1 MPALGEHA
9 DRAGTFGAEMD
20 ARERPRVGSHATGR
34 FAPHP
39 DAPRSALSVFSS
51 DKHGAT
57 AIEYALIAA
66 SISIVIVTAVAA
78 IGTTL
83 TGFFNSVVAG
93 F

>member
-1 MPALGEHA
+1 
-9 DRAGTFGAEMD
+9 
-20 ARERPRVGSHATGR
+20 
-34 FAPHP
+34 
-39 DAPRSALSVFSS
+39 LSVFSS

>member
-1 MPALGEHA
+1 
-9 DRAGTFGAEMD
+9 
-20 ARERPRVGSHATGR
+20 
-34 FAPHP
+34 
-39 DAPRSALSVFSS
+39 LSLFSN
-51 DKHGAT
+51 DKHGTT

-66 SISIVIVTAVAA
+66 SISIVILTAVTS